1 MTMMN
6 STIPVTIAFRSVMS
20 LCAVVPSIL
29 IFAGESAHA
38 QRVVDARGR
47 ALDSVSSSNGVGAPA
62 VVEAAG
68 WQVASDILR
77 ASPSVIGDGY
87 GSAAAMNEAGTVLV
101 IGASDTT
108 VADAAA
114 VGAVH
119 IYRFD
124 DATGWTHVQKLDCPP
139 TIIAGTATPASLSLF
154 GWSVAVSGNTIV
166 VGAPVVSSG
175 VVALAGKAYV
185 FQLNATDNL
194 WGNISADARVANR
207 ILSPSDP
214 EMIGFFGG
222 SVAVDVVAEG
232 DTRIAV
238 GSPFRGAANQ
248 GGVYIY
254 EGSGN
259 LFPQKQFLI
268 PSEVVGQDNFGTKLA
283 LDGNVLVVGSQV
295 ADIEDRLNCGSAHV
309 YRRAAK
315 SGTWSTTPE
324 AVLFALNG
332 ERDDGFGSAVAVQ
345 GDTIAIGAPGVD
357 RDIKGI
363 TTLNNGS
370 VYMYRFAGGQWT
382 SDGEELFAREANGGN
397 VFGFSLALANA
408 GTKVIVGSPG
418 YETTLVNTGAG
429 FDFVRLAGVWTLQ
442 PSDLWSTAA
451 ITSQSIG
458 EQTSVSA
465 NGLRAVLG
473 SRNPAGLIAT
483 RMYAWEYSNE
493 VLPEVLPVGT
503 PPTAQA
509 PGADGFAPTT
519 TTTTTPPGGVTPSTG
534 LGSGGL
540 GNMPAIP
547 ATPITRPW
555 GLVRASVLAIDR
567 AAARVGIIMTDG
579 LHDSGLTAYEFLGS
593 YDPSWEVLGVG
604 DVNGDGSGDVL
615 FRDPATRK
623 VKAWIRLGNRITETV
638 TVGTTAVGDRFIGIG
653 DWSGTGF
660 DAPAFLRA
668 DGVNAVFWVVNS
680 GAITDR
686 IDWQMPVGEWTFF
699 TSDVTGDG
707 NPDLIARDIEAGTLV
722 RIDPEPATEAG
733 ALVVAMADHG
743 KDHRLVAAQEFDGD
757 GTNDLLWEG
766 PDGEK
771 EFWFMRP
778 DGTVRYKLPWPCSLE
793 GWTINMAADFDNNGA
808 ADLMFSKSGSEVLV
822 MRLEWEALSG
832 GRGNMR
838 GRFSRVLDK
847 MPGGFTVL
855 GVGEEPLSNLG
866 R

>member
-6 STIPVTIAFRSVMS
+6 LTLPATVVLRSLLLVG
-20 LCAVVPSIL
+20 VVAP
-29 IFAGESAHA
+29 AAHA
-38 QRVVDARGR
+38 QRVIDAFGR
-47 ALDSVSSSNGVGAPA
+47 VTGARDTSAAAA
-62 VVEAAG
+62 VEPAG
-68 WQVASDILR
+68 WQVAADILR
-77 ASPSVIGDGY
+77 ALPAVIGDGY
-87 GSAAAMNEAGTVLV
+87 GSAAAMNEAGTLLV

-119 IYRFD
+119 IYRYQ
-124 DATGWTHVQKLDCPP
+124 APEGWAHAQKLDCPP
-139 TIIAGTATPASLSLF
+139 TIIAGTPTPAGLSLF

-166 VGAPVVSSG
+166 VGAPVVSTG
-175 VVALAGKAYV
+175 AVALAGKAYV

-194 WGNISADARVANR
+194 WGNINGDARVANR

-259 LFPQKQFLI
+259 TFPQKQFLI
-268 PSEVVGQDNFGTKLA
+268 PADVIGQDNFGTKLS
-283 LDGNVLVVGSQV
+283 LDENVLVVGSQV
-295 ADIEDRLNCGSAHV
+295 ADIEDRLNCGSAYV
-309 YRRAAK
+309 YRRGGK
-315 SGTWSTTPE
+315 LGTWSTTPE
-324 AVLFALNG
+324 AILSALNG
-332 ERDDGFGSAVAVQ
+332 ERDDGFGSAVAVL

-357 RDIKGI
+357 RDAKGI
-363 TTLNNGS
+363 TSLNNGS
-370 VYMYRFAGGQWT
+370 VYMFRFAAGKWVA
-382 SDGEELFAREANGGN
+382 DGEELFARESNGGN
-397 VFGFSLALANA
+397 VFGFSLALANDGVNEGA
-408 GTKVIVGSPG
+408 RVIVGAPG
-418 YETTLVNTGAG
+418 YETTLVNAGAG
-429 FDFVRLAGVWTLQ
+429 FDFVRTAGVWTLQ
-442 PSDLWSTAA
+442 PSDLWSTSV
-451 ITSQSIG
+451 ITSQSVG
-458 EQTSVSA
+458 EQTAVSS
-465 NGLRAVLG
+465 NGMRAVLG
-473 SRNPAGLIAT
+473 SRNPAGLIST
-483 RMYAWEYSNE
+483 RVFAWDYSSDPLPN
-493 VLPEVLPVGT
+493 VLPLGT
-503 PPTAQA
+503 PPTAHA

-519 TTTTTPPGGVTPSTG
+519 NTTTTPPGGVTPSTG

-547 ATPITRPW
+547 ATPTTRPW
-555 GLVRASVLAIDR
+555 GLVRASVLTIDR
-567 AAARVGIIMTDG
+567 AAARIGIIMTDG
-579 LHDSGLTAYEFLGS
+579 LHDSGLTAFEFLGS

-623 VKAWIRLGNRITETV
+623 VKAWLRLGNRITETV

-686 IDWQMPVGEWTFF
+686 IDWTMTPGEWTFF
-699 TSDVTGDG
+699 TTDVTGDG
-707 NPDLIARDIEAGTLV
+707 NPDLIARDVEAGTLV
-722 RIDPEPATEAG
+722 RIDPEPGTEVG
-733 ALVVAMADHG
+733 AIVLPLADNG
-743 KDHRLVAAQEFDGD
+743 KDQRLLAAQEFDGD
-757 GTNDLLWEG
+757 GTNDLLWESAEN
-766 PDGEK
+766 EK

-778 DGTVRYKLPWPCSLE
+778 NGTVRYKLPWPCSLE
-793 GWTINMAADFDNNGA
+793 GWNVNIAADFDNNGTS
-808 ADLMFSKSGSEVLV
+808 DLMFSKGGEEVLV
-822 MRLEWEALSG
+822 MRLEWEALTD

-838 GRFSRVLDK
+838 ATFSRVLDK
-847 MPGGFTVL
+847 MPGGSTVL

>member
-6 STIPVTIAFRSVMS
+6 STIPATLALRSLLMVG
-20 LCAVVPSIL
+20 LLVPSTLL
-29 IFAGESAHA
+29 IAERAAQA
-38 QRVVDARGR
+38 QRGVDARVRVPPAVG
-47 ALDSVSSSNGVGAPA
+47 AAGGVGAAA
-62 VVEAAG
+62 VDEPAG
-68 WQVASDILR
+68 WQVAADILR
-77 ASPSVIGDGY
+77 ASPTVIQDGY

-114 VGAVH
+114 VGSVH
-119 IYRFD
+119 IYRYD
-124 DATGWTHVQKLDCPP
+124 EALGWMHVQKLNCPP
-139 TIIAGTATPASLSLF
+139 TIIAGAATPAGLSLF

-166 VGAPVVSSG
+166 VGAPAVSTG
-175 VVALAGKAYV
+175 AVAIAGKAYV
-185 FQLNATDNL
+185 FQLNQVDNL
-194 WGNISADARVANR
+194 WGDITLEARVANR
-207 ILSPSDP
+207 ILGPSDP

-222 SVAVDVVAEG
+222 AVAIDVVAEG

-248 GGVYIY
+248 GGVYIF

-259 LFPQKQFLI
+259 TFPQKQFLI
-268 PSEVVGQDNFGTKLA
+268 PSAVVGQDNFGTKLA
-283 LDGNVLVVGSQV
+283 LEGNVLVVGSQV

-324 AVLFALNG
+324 AVLFAANG

-357 RDIKGI
+357 RDAKGV

-370 VYMYRFAGGQWT
+370 VYMYRFAAGNWV
-382 SDGEELFAREANGGN
+382 SDGEELFAREPNGGN

-408 GTKVIVGSPG
+408 GTKVLVGCPG
-418 YETTLVNTGAG
+418 YETTLVNAGAG

-442 PSDLWSTAA
+442 PSDLWSTSA

-458 EQTSVSA
+458 EQTTVSS
-465 NGLRAVLG
+465 NGVRAALG

-483 RMYAWEYSNE
+483 RMYAWDYSSE
-493 VLPEVLPVGT
+493 VLPDVLPLGT

-509 PGADGFAPTT
+509 PGADGFAPGTI
-519 TTTTTPPGGVTPSTG
+519 TTTTPPGGVTPPTG

-540 GNMPAIP
+540 GNMPVIP
-547 ATPITRPW
+547 ATPVTRPW
-555 GLVRASVLAIDR
+555 GLVRASVLSIDR
-567 AAARVGIIMTDG
+567 SAARIGIIMTDG
-579 LHDSGLTAYEFLGS
+579 LHDSGLASYEFLGS
-593 YDPSWEVLGVG
+593 YDPSFEVLGVG

-653 DWSGTGF
+653 DWSVTGF
-660 DAPAFLRA
+660 DAPAFLHA
-668 DGVNAVFWVVNS
+668 NGTDAVFWVVAS
-680 GAITDR
+680 GALTDR
-686 IDWQMPVGEWTFF
+686 IDWTMPAGEWTFF

-707 NPDLIARDIEAGTLV
+707 SPDLIARDTAAGTLV
-722 RIDPEPATEAG
+722 RVDPEPNIDAG
-733 ALVVAMADHG
+733 AVIVAMADHG
-743 KDHRLVAAQEFDGD
+743 SDHRLVAAQDFDGD
-757 GTNDLLWEG
+757 GTNDLLWE
-766 PDGEK
+766 DAESEK
-771 EFWFMRP
+771 EFWFMRS
-778 DGTVRYKLPWPCSLE
+778 DGTVRYELPWPCSLQ
-793 GWTINMAADFDNNGA
+793 GWAINMAADFDNNGT
-808 ADLMFSKSGSEVLV
+808 ADLMFSKGGTEVLV

-832 GRGNMR
+832 QRGNMR
-838 GRFSRVLDK
+838 GRFSRVLERL
-847 MPGGFTVL
+847 PGGYTVL
-855 GVGEEPLSNLG
+855 GVAEEPLSNLG